1 MFFVITFLFLILGRA
16 NTSLLG
22 FEILNPDETQMMA
35 NAVGLS
41 SRGFDITYFDG
52 NSSGVINSLILTW
65 PNIFN
70 LDITFLSTR
79 LTAILLLSVI
89 IYFTFKIS
97 EKYIAKIFSFLLC
110 FPLIIFFSFTKDPD
124 FLHYSSELISTLIIV
139 LAYWILL
146 CKEKKNQ
153 NNILYYF
160 IPMIL
165 SLVFFC
171 KIQFGPVAILIFF
184 LMIID
189 SVKNNSISNT
199 LLLILSFSVMP
210 IFILSTYYFNN
221 SLQDFFINYYQY
233 PKDYISVMNEAKVPE
248 TTNILEER
256 KFEIENTKYLSHIIL
271 NSALHFF
278 YIYLL
283 ILVYIS
289 PKIFS
294 KYLLR
299 GFINKHLFFITIVI
313 TSITICILIPGRYF
327 RHYLISLMPFIPIFL
342 SILIGHL
349 LKEDLIKKFNL
360 KVFLAFLIMVFSF
373 SLIMENKKF
382 YSKKY
387 THTKFELEEINFNN
401 PELFNFLL
409 LKKNEKIYIWGWMPK
424 WYVLG
429 GPSPASRSTIS
440 EKLIEEN
447 TNKNY
452 YRQRLVKDLTLN
464 KPNLIIDFVRP
475 GSFKHMQSN
484 DRLEKFKE
492 LKKITQNEYKI
503 LYNPNK
509 NCPTFYLS
517 KKNFSNFYNKNINY
531 SFNNNKY
538 MKMNDLSVTED
549 VCDDKYNFTNSD
561 DDEFY
566 INFDKEEKIKDIYVL
581 SSKNNETKSFIDV
594 KLLKDEKIIYSKK
607 VTLRKY
613 PYWNKLKLDKKL
625 KAESVLINVKN
636 LKLKNYGINE
646 IKLYKD

>member
-299 GFINKHLFFITIVI
+299 GFINKHLF
-313 TSITICILIPGRYF
+313 
-327 RHYLISLMPFIPIFL
+327 
-342 SILIGHL
+342 
-349 LKEDLIKKFNL
+349 
-360 KVFLAFLIMVFSF
+360 
-373 SLIMENKKF
+373 
-382 YSKKY
+382 
-387 THTKFELEEINFNN
+387 
-401 PELFNFLL
+401 LL
-409 LKKNEKIYIWGWMPK
+409 L
-424 WYVLG
+424 L
-429 GPSPASRSTIS
+429 
-440 EKLIEEN
+440 
-447 TNKNY
+447 
-452 YRQRLVKDLTLN
+452 
-464 KPNLIIDFVRP
+464 
-475 GSFKHMQSN
+475 
-484 DRLEKFKE
+484 
-492 LKKITQNEYKI
+492 
-503 LYNPNK
+503 
-509 NCPTFYLS
+509 
-517 KKNFSNFYNKNINY
+517 
-531 SFNNNKY
+531 
-538 MKMNDLSVTED
+538 
-549 VCDDKYNFTNSD
+549 
-561 DDEFY
+561 
-566 INFDKEEKIKDIYVL
+566 
-581 SSKNNETKSFIDV
+581 
-594 KLLKDEKIIYSKK
+594 
-607 VTLRKY
+607 
-613 PYWNKLKLDKKL
+613 
-625 KAESVLINVKN
+625 
-636 LKLKNYGINE
+636 
-646 IKLYKD
+646 